1 MELEAGRRN
10 ISSENAPLVSI
21 IIISYN
27 NQNFLYDALTSV
39 VNQSYSNFEI
49 IISDDCSTDYSLKE
63 MKKIYL
69 QCIQDSLGKNNRKSN
84 LEIEELT
91 HILNPRIKKVFFN
104 KNETNLGTVKHLKV
118 MKKLAAGKYIM
129 FLAADDKLHDEN
141 VVSDMISYFE
151 KLPPEACVLSSQCG
165 MYDYSLKKLYYF
177 AVGEDLKK
185 TIKESTPQELFVALT
200 EWCLI
205 PAAGTIYKKEAFQ
218 KYGDLDD
225 RYHLIEDWTYF
236 LKISRANA
244 KIYYYDRLTYMH
256 RDGGIS
262 HGNMSAG
269 TEAGKYY
276 LQDSILLIENE
287 ILPYKELLSEKE
299 LKNVERRHKELKEKL
314 FVDYVLRKLSYNEK
328 LKYVFLKVPFILK
341 ESIKKSLV
349 FFRWNSLKIV
359 AYGTIL
365 ILLGAY
371 GVQNINGIYFQEKSY
386 MTFFALFGLCLILV
400 GIFGKVMWCIAVFL
414 KKAYHHL
421 LS

>member
-1 MELEAGRRN
+1 MELEVDRRN
-10 ISSENAPLVSI
+10 VNLENAPLVSI

-39 VNQSYSNFEI
+39 VNQSYPNFEI

-63 MKKIYL
+63 MKNIYL
-69 QCIQDSLGKNNRKSN
+69 QCIKDSLEKNNQKSN
-84 LEIEELT
+84 TEIEELT
-91 HILNPRIKKVFFN
+91 KILNPGIKKVFFN
-104 KNETNLGTVKHLKV
+104 KNETNLGTVKHLKF

-129 FLAADDKLHDEN
+129 FLAADDKLHDDN
-141 VVSDMISYFE
+141 VVADMISYFE

-177 AVGEDLKK
+177 AVGENLKK
-185 TIKESTPQELFVALT
+185 IIKESTSRQLFAALT

-262 HGNMSAG
+262 HGNINAG

-287 ILPYKELLSEKE
+287 ILPYKELLNKKE
-299 LKNVERRHKELKEKL
+299 LRNVERRYKELKEKL
-314 FVDYVLRKLSYNEK
+314 FVDYILRKLPYNEK
-328 LKYVFLKVPFILK
+328 LKYVFLKTPFILK
-341 ESIKKSLV
+341 ESIKKILIY
-349 FFRWNSLKIV
+349 FKWNAWKIIS
-359 AYGTIL
+359 YGTFL

-371 GVQNINGIYFQEKSY
+371 GAQNINGFFVQEKSY
-386 MTFFALFGLCLILV
+386 MIFFILAGLSLIL
-400 GIFGKVMWCIAVFL
+400 GGMLGKVMWYVASFL
-414 KKAYHHL
+414 KKTYYHL